1 MGSGAKNRYTAIEAA
16 SRLGISVEQ
25 FRMLVRNHLDLEE
38 DVPENTLF
46 QAADLIVLRVLATR
60 LQQLSAF

>member
-1 MGSGAKNRYTAIEAA
+1 MGSGAKNRYTANEAA

-38 DVPENTLF
+38 DFPENTLF
-46 QAADLIVLRVLATR
+46 EAADLIVLRVLATR